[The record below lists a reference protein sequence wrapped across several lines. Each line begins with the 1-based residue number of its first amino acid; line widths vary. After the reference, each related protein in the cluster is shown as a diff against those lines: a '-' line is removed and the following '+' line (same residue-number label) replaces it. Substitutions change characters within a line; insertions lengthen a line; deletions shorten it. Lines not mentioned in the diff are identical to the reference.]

1 MRKTVTICEEQLA
14 EICDIINKELNE
26 SADKVLSELG
36 INKMVHTTTRHYKE
50 ILLNVLFEEGE
61 QNNGKRTE
69 NTRYAETK

>member
-14 EICDIINKELNE
+14 RICDNINKELNE

-36 INKMVHTTTRHYKE
+36 INKMVHSTTRHYKE

-61 QNNGKRTE
+61 QE
-69 NTRYAETK
+69 